1 LKFTTKGGVTIR
13 VAYCEANVCKI
24 SVIDTGVG
32 IKPNDIK
39 MLFKKFSKVA
49 ETQRMN
55 QQGVGLGLVIS
66 NMLAKR
72 LGNNSITVE
81 SRYGSGTTFSF
92 ELESKVHLAQ
102 SKELEGG
109 LSSDEE
115 DLGCNV
121 MDNIN
126 GMKEKNKRADIQ
138 KMKLFERRLSVFL
151 HRHSGSKNNSFIKPS
166 LRKASIL
173 NYSLQMAQF
182 HSRDDPKEGECSSP
196 YLRES
201 PPIINLLTPTPK
213 VGFNKNNL
221 DLNPNIPR
229 LSLSSSA
236 EDRTNSFGLRSPM
249 KSRTVFEEEG
259 FAKHMD
265 EKAKLVHKLSHKL
278 NLLSADDP
286 YILVVDDN
294 AFNIIA
300 LTKIL
305 EGLNMRT
312 DSATSGDL
320 AIQKILER
328 QNKRDKQTYKVIF
341 MDCSM
346 PVKDGYIVTR
356 EIRDL
361 QEKGVI
367 PKIQIVAVTASNYP
381 NDIKRC
387 FDSGMDDYLIKP
399 VSLDLM
405 KNILA
410 KHIAN
415 DDT

>member
-1 LKFTTKGGVTIR
+1 
-13 VAYCEANVCKI
+13 
-24 SVIDTGVG
+24 
-32 IKPNDIK
+32 
-39 MLFKKFSKVA
+39 
-49 ETQRMN
+49 MN
-55 QQGVGLGLVIS
+55 QHGVGLGLVIS
-66 NMLAKR
+66 NMLAKK
-72 LGNNSITVE
+72 LGNKSIVVE

-92 ELESKVHLAQ
+92 ELESKIHLAQ
-102 SKELEGG
+102 SKEFDNG

-115 DLGCNV
+115 DLGVNV

-126 GMKEKNKRADIQ
+126 GMKEKNKRAEIQ
-138 KMKLFERRLSVFL
+138 KMKLFERRLSFVL
-151 HRHSGSKNNSFIKPS
+151 HRQAGSKGNSFIKPS

-173 NYSLQMAQF
+173 NYSLQMAHFQ
-182 HSRDDPKEGECSSP
+182 SRDDGECSSP

-201 PPIINLLTPTPK
+201 PPIINLFTPTPK
-213 VGFNKNNL
+213 GGFHKNNI
-221 DLNPNIPR
+221 DFNPNIPR
-229 LSLSSSA
+229 LSLSLSV
-236 EDRTNSFGLRSPM
+236 EDRTNSFGIKSPM

-286 YILVVDDN
+286 YILIVDDN

-300 LTKIL
+300 LTKII
-305 EGLNMRT
+305 EGLNLRT

-328 QNKRDKQTYKVIF
+328 QNKSDKQTYKVVF

-346 PVKDGYIVTR
+346 PIKDGYIVTR

-381 NDIKRC
+381 SDIKRC
-387 FDSGMDDYLIKP
+387 FDSGMDDYLTKP
-399 VSLDLM
+399 VSLDIM